1 MTIVLKY
8 ESISTSL
15 INGAMW
21 RTSTP
26 ISPKTSRRNTQDTVY
41 KHKAPFKLVV
51 SMTLLIPTDRGRIKR
66 LIKVCIIIIPF
77 KLELRD

>member
-1 MTIVLKY
+1 MPLRLLKKITIVLKY

-26 ISPKTSRRNTQDTVY
+26 ISPKTSRSSTQDTVY
-41 KHKAPFKLVV
+41 KPKAPFKVV
-51 SMTLLIPTDRGRIKR
+51 SSIT
-66 LIKVCIIIIPF
+66 
-77 KLELRD
+77 